1 MTINRFLEHD
11 QKRISLDNNNHDD
24 DQKRKHDLFLNRI
37 ICPLKGLFRALRVFA
52 LQQINIVVEIFGF
65 SSPSINDPL
74 PPVPAAAL
82 AALALALD
90 PCPERIVHVLIRV
103 RGWCAFR
110 CDVHR

>member
-1 MTINRFLEHD
+1 MMTIKRSLEHD

-24 DQKRKHDLFLNRI
+24 DQKRKLDLFLNRI
-37 ICPLKGLFRALRVFA
+37 LCPLKGLFRALRTFA
-52 LQQINIVVEIFGF
+52 VQQIKIVVEIFGF
-65 SSPSINDPL
+65 SRPSINDPL

-82 AALALALD
+82 AALALD